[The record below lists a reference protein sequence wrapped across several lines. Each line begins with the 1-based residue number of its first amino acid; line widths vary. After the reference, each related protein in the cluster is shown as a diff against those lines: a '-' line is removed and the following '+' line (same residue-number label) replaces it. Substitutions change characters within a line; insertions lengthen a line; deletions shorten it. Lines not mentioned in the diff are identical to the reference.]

1 MNLIVPV
8 FIGLLLP
15 SVVAQDA
22 TEPVIEQESE
32 ATPWWRSIQMK
43 PLFSSERGETGLPAG
58 WRVVGGPAN
67 YTFETGPDGV
77 EILHGSG
84 NAPRNAFLVDPAI
97 TGDFLLEFDVLID
110 RGGGNSGVQIRSQ
123 ADQNRMVG
131 YQIEIDPSER
141 SWSGGLYDEGRR
153 GWIASLADNIEARDA
168 FVPGKWNRFTV
179 LAIGPRIR
187 TWMNGV
193 PAVDHL
199 DFADPAGQIGLQ
211 VHGGR
216 CDVRWRGLMI
226 GDLGQRSRKVFA
238 PDESTLSV
246 TAGPVDGIIRGI
258 RDGRPTFELSG
269 DGVVLD
275 VEEPMPDAPSVLEMV
290 ATIQRGSIR
299 VQLGDTL
306 NGPGYVFTVPA
317 PLGKPDDPG
326 IIRVVRS
333 LDGMTVLIDESPLV
347 PGPTRIDGPLD
358 ISIETGP
365 GVEATIDRIV
375 LHPPTATESK
385 VIDEWRAKSV
395 PSRSGE

>member
-22 TEPVIEQESE
+22 TEPVIKQESE

-43 PLFSSERGETGLPAG
+43 PLFSEERGETGLPPG

-153 GWIASLADNIEARDA
+153 GWIASLAI
-168 FVPGKWNRFTV
+168 FFGT
-179 LAIGPRIR
+179 LPR
-187 TWMNGV
+187 
-193 PAVDHL
+193 
-199 DFADPAGQIGLQ
+199 
-211 VHGGR
+211 
-216 CDVRWRGLMI
+216 
-226 GDLGQRSRKVFA
+226 S
-238 PDESTLSV
+238 
-246 TAGPVDGIIRGI
+246 
-258 RDGRPTFELSG
+258 
-269 DGVVLD
+269 
-275 VEEPMPDAPSVLEMV
+275 
-290 ATIQRGSIR
+290 
-299 VQLGDTL
+299 
-306 NGPGYVFTVPA
+306 
-317 PLGKPDDPG
+317 
-326 IIRVVRS
+326 VVR
-333 LDGMTVLIDESPLV
+333 VLSCSTMFSSSPCFEA
-347 PGPTRIDGPLD
+347 
-358 ISIETGP
+358 ISGACLP
-365 GVEATIDRIV
+365 M
-375 LHPPTATESK
+375 
-385 VIDEWRAKSV
+385 
-395 PSRSGE
+395 